1 MPSDDAHNWHMCRAA
16 MQGWWGNRKNYRAR
30 LQPPERGLLQGI
42 IPWLLSMNCKVQFT
56 IITDRL
62 HSCNPNMELPYA
74 EDSLLRCYCC
84 LSHQNGLDQM
94 AMFNPQPR
102 YPSMAASC
110 GSSHSVPNDWAIGSH
125 TTAAHAWRSD
135 GPLCNCIVPALPR
148 TYAETRVTSRQWLAH
163 HYAAQTSKVRLSQP
177 EGTA

>member
-62 HSCNPNMELPYA
+62 HSCNPTWNCHMQKIP
-74 EDSLLRCYCC
+74 CC
-84 LSHQNGLDQM
+84 
-94 AMFNPQPR
+94 AAT
-102 YPSMAASC
+102 AASVTKTGWTKWPC
-110 GSSHSVPNDWAIGSH
+110 STLNQDTQAWPP
-125 TTAAHAWRSD
+125 AAVAPTQCPVT
-135 GPLCNCIVPALPR
+135 GPLEATQPQHMHGAVMVLSATALYLHYRVR
-148 TYAETRVTSRQWLAH
+148 THKLV
-163 HYAAQTSKVRLSQP
+163 
-177 EGTA
+177 